1 MSRRT
6 EIQVGVTVIGALVVT
21 LWGVTWL
28 REFSLGR
35 QVHVWHVQFPQTGG
49 LGASDEVQVNGIRKG
64 SVAKIDLQGDHV
76 IVDLALASDIRLTR
90 NCNVAIRNVGLMG
103 EKVIAVDLSTT
114 GTAYSERD
122 TIQGIFELGM
132 GEVMAGMGSS
142 MGSMQA
148 VVKSLDQ
155 LVMRLDKNGDVD
167 KTVVNLR
174 ETSEQLSGLLK
185 ENRALLHETAVN
197 AAATSRATKS
207 LIADREDQYKRLLD
221 SVERSTKNIEQ
232 LSSRLDSL
240 RATAQSI
247 GNKVDH
253 GDGSIARALNDK
265 GMYEETK
272 GTLKAMKEL
281 LEDLKKNPR
290 RYINVHVF

>member
-35 QVHVWHVQFPQTGG
+35 QVHVWHVRFPQTGG

-76 IVDLALASDIRLTR
+76 IVDLALASDIHLTR

-103 EKVIAVDLSTT
+103 EKVIAVDLATT
-114 GTAYSERD
+114 GPAYTQAD

-155 LVMRLDKNGDVD
+155 MVMRLDKNGDVD

-174 ETSEQLSGLLK
+174 ETSEQLSALLK

-197 AAATSRATKS
+197 AAATSRATKT
-207 LIADREDQYKRLLD
+207 LIADRQEQYVRLLD